1 VRFTEKPFTQN
12 GVTYKPGSLI
22 ISKADNQQKD
32 FVKQLE
38 TISQEYARTL
48 KPLKSGFSD
57 STPDLGSPDVKLIH
71 RPKIAVLGGDGISSL
86 NFGELWHFFEKQLDY
101 PVTNINSKEFNRL
114 NLNDF
119 NTIILPSG
127 YYNNV
132 FNEAQLNNLKEW
144 ISKGGKLIAL
154 EGAVRSFAGKE
165 GFGINYKET
174 ENTNTNNTLLPY
186 AERERAYA
194 DQMITG
200 AIFKTDVDATH
211 PLAFGYIDVY
221 HTLKLDN
228 TNYTLLNS
236 GYNVAHINNS
246 TKPIAGFAGNEA
258 VKNLSQT
265 LIFGEQPMGRG
276 SLIYLTD
283 NPVFR
288 GFWENGKLFLAN
300 AIFFVNNNAFT
311 L

>member
-1 VRFTEKPFTQN
+1 M
-12 GVTYKPGSLI
+12 
-22 ISKADNQQKD
+22 
-32 FVKQLE
+32 
-38 TISQEYARTL
+38 
-48 KPLKSGFSD
+48 
-57 STPDLGSPDVKLIH
+57 
-71 RPKIAVLGGDGISSL
+71 
-86 NFGELWHFFEKQLDY
+86 
-101 PVTNINSKEFNRL
+101 TNINSKEFNRL

-154 EGAVRSFAGKE
+154 EGAVRFFAGKE
-165 GFGINYKET
+165 GFGINYQET

-211 PLAFGYIDVY
+211 PLAFGYTDVY

-228 TNYTLLNS
+228 TNYTMLNS
-236 GYNVAHINNS
+236 GYNVAHIQNN
-246 TKPIAGFAGNEA
+246 TTPIAGFAGSEA
-258 VKNLSQT
+258 IKNLSES

>member
-1 VRFTEKPFTQN
+1 M
-12 GVTYKPGSLI
+12 
-22 ISKADNQQKD
+22 
-32 FVKQLE
+32 
-38 TISQEYARTL
+38 
-48 KPLKSGFSD
+48 
-57 STPDLGSPDVKLIH
+57 
-71 RPKIAVLGGDGISSL
+71 
-86 NFGELWHFFEKQLDY
+86 
-101 PVTNINSKEFNRL
+101 TNINSKEFNRL

-154 EGAVRSFAGKE
+154 EGAVRFFAGKE

-211 PLAFGYIDVY
+211 PLAFGYTDVY

-228 TNYTLLNS
+228 TNYTMLNS
-236 GYNVAHINNS
+236 GYNVAHIQNN
-246 TKPIAGFAGNEA
+246 TTPIAGFAGSEA
-258 VKNLSQT
+258 IKNLSES